1 MKWFFSIFCLLLC
14 LSPPNVSNAESNI
27 ARDTYVRLD
36 QVLKQ
41 KKGQLLELFDHVQKK
56 ADHMKNDEIMHNF
69 FFFMN
74 ELNNQGVF
82 EQIQGVPPALKELI
96 DDYSRS
102 IDQFYL
108 QNYLEFY
115 DILLVNKSGD
125 IFYTIR
131 KEDDFRQNIYSSH
144 LSSTRV
150 AQQLIENPN
159 TFFVDYQYYSPA
171 DEPAAFF
178 IVPMV
183 REGVHEGW
191 ILMQYAINKLNMLMV
206 DYRELGNSGEV
217 YLVNQDHL
225 LLTNSRFK
233 AGDSS
238 LKLRVETDAVK
249 SAFLIGQGHKLINGY
264 HGTKVFTSFEK
275 FSLWGA
281 QWAIIAS
288 IEEEEIITN
297 YYLQNRD
304 VLDAPLFERLAS
316 QNQENDRQV
325 SKTGKV
331 KKVDIDESKK
341 AEEGTIL
348 QTRGVSACTAVV
360 VEYPEHFAYL
370 AHISPFDKIYG
381 LANLTNQIKD
391 LVGRI
396 KHNDIYLKDLG
407 NLKFIVVAN
416 HLNSIKTI
424 IDKLT
429 RYGIRLEQITFAYNP
444 DAYYANVTSSGNGQ
458 ATYIEWVLDSK
469 TGRSY
474 FQNTGEIE
482 NLSRAIMN
490 VSGYSG
496 KH

>member
-1 MKWFFSIFCLLLC
+1 MHFQCI
-14 LSPPNVSNAESNI
+14 V
-27 ARDTYVRLD
+27 
-36 QVLKQ
+36 
-41 KKGQLLELFDHVQKK
+41 VQ
-56 ADHMKNDEIMHNF
+56 
-69 FFFMN
+69 
-74 ELNNQGVF
+74 
-82 EQIQGVPPALKELI
+82 
-96 DDYSRS
+96 
-102 IDQFYL
+102 
-108 QNYLEFY
+108 
-115 DILLVNKSGD
+115 
-125 IFYTIR
+125 
-131 KEDDFRQNIYSSH
+131 SSQ

-150 AQQLIENPN
+150 AQQLVENPN

-206 DYRELGNSGEV
+206 DYRELGDSGEV
-217 YLVNQDHL
+217 YLVNKDHL
-225 LLTNSRFK
+225 ILTNSRFK
-233 AGDSS
+233 VGDTS

-249 SAFLIGQGHKLINGY
+249 SAFLEGQGHKLIDGY
-264 HGTKVFTSFEK
+264 HGTKVFTSFQN
-275 FSLWGA
+275 FSLWGV
-281 QWAIIAS
+281 QWAIVAS

-316 QNQENDRQV
+316 QNQENDTQV
-325 SKTGKV
+325 SQTGKV
-331 KKVDIDESKK
+331 KKVDIDESRK
-341 AEEGTIL
+341 AVEGTIL
-348 QTRGVSACTAVV
+348 QTRGVSTCTAVT
-360 VEYPEHFAYL
+360 VENPEHFAYL

-391 LVGRI
+391 LVERI
-396 KHNDIYLKDLG
+396 KHHDIYLKDLG

-416 HLNSIKTI
+416 HLNSIETI

-429 RYGIRLEQITFAYNP
+429 RYGMRLNQITFAYNP
-444 DAYYANVTSSGNGQ
+444 DADYAHVTCSGDGR
-458 ATYIEWVLDSK
+458 ATYVEWVLDRK
-469 TGRSY
+469 TSRSY
-474 FQNTGEIE
+474 IQNADEIE